1 MSKTK
6 NALSQLTDEE
16 IEHLIDVCVKDADR
30 HEREANVTRRYDR
43 CDSMRELNEY
53 AKDERLTAAVLRD
66 YVRLRSI
73 ESALSISPRKGK
85 WINGSGYEYEY
96 AYCSECGR
104 LQWAGWDSHK
114 QAKENIETFACDYKY
129 CPGCGVE
136 MDGGVYVK

>member
-1 MSKTK
+1 MSKT
-6 NALSQLTDEE
+6 N
-16 IEHLIDVCVKDADR
+16 
-30 HEREANVTRRYDR
+30 N
-43 CDSMRELNEY
+43 EL
-53 AKDERLTAAVLRD
+53 AKMDG
-66 YVRLRSI
+66 
-73 ESALSISPRKGK
+73 PRKGK
-85 WINGSGYEYEY
+85 WINGSGYEYEYEY